1 MTDTYRIFPVG
12 IVHNQ
17 EEDVWIEIY
26 TPYKEALEGLSQFSH
41 IYVLYWLHHNDTSQ
55 RRKTFKVHPRKNPA
69 NPLTGVFATHSPRR
83 PNPIALSLCRVTAVT
98 DRGIHIE
105 EIDAFDGSPVIDIKA
120 FFPRDPDKASVRIPD
135 WD

>member
-1 MTDTYRIFPVG
+1 MTNIYNIYSVG
-12 IVHNQ
+12 IIHNQ

-26 TPYKEALEGLSQFSH
+26 PPYKDAMEGLNQFSH
-41 IYVLYWLHHNDTSQ
+41 IHVLYWLHQNDTPE
-55 RRKTFKVHPRKNPA
+55 RRKTLKVHPRKNPA

-83 PNPIALSLCRVTAVT
+83 PNPIALSVCQIMALT
-98 DRGIHIE
+98 DNGIHIE

-120 FFPRDPDKASVRIPD
+120 FFSSEPNGASIRIPD